1 MYIMIL
7 KIMNDYKIYRYNTVI
22 IKMIIIQMI
31 NI

>member
-1 MYIMIL
+1 MIL